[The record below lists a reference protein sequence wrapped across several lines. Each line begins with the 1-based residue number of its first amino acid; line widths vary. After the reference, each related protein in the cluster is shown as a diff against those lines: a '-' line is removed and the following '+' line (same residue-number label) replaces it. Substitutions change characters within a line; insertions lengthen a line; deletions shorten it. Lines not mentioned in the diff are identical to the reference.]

1 MTPTVYV
8 INMDRATDRW
18 SRVSG
23 RLAAQGLSVVRV
35 AALDASTDRDAVL
48 RLRGLK
54 VGADGKTLRPS
65 IADGRPYTAPE
76 EGCFQSH
83 LKALRSFLDSN
94 TEHGVIAE
102 DDILPQQDF
111 AQVVAALAARPGLE
125 IVKLEAAIWQGA
137 RPVMPLGPVAGRRLA
152 ASFRASSGSACYLVS
167 RKGAAKLLAAAPRHF
182 AAYDEY
188 LCDVSAHGAS
198 ILDVVP
204 MIAEQEKHDTNVH
217 DPALERQRPVKFGQ
231 RGWFAGRRFWR
242 RSRRALM
249 ALSAGRWRVWRLT
262 SAPWWTP

>member
-1 MTPTVYV
+1 
-8 INMDRATDRW
+8 
-18 SRVSG
+18 
-23 RLAAQGLSVVRV
+23 
-35 AALDASTDRDAVL
+35 
-48 RLRGLK
+48 
-54 VGADGKTLRPS
+54 
-65 IADGRPYTAPE
+65 
-76 EGCFQSH
+76 
-83 LKALRSFLDSN
+83 
-94 TEHGVIAE
+94 
-102 DDILPQQDF
+102 
-111 AQVVAALAARPGLE
+111 
-125 IVKLEAAIWQGA
+125 
-137 RPVMPLGPVAGRRLA
+137 MPLGPVAGRRLA

-182 AAYDEY
+182 AAYEEY